1 MSAYACEPNKG
12 SEPEVGWQWA
22 LQMSRF
28 HDVTVLTR
36 VNNREAIEKEVAL
49 LEGKVPLPRFVY
61 HDEGPFLL
69 WMKRRFRAI
78 RSYYIL
84 WQISAWHVIRRLN
97 AQNSYDLLHHVTFAG
112 FRYRTAVWNHGV
124 PTVWGPVGGIESIP
138 WPLLPWK
145 HPASLFP
152 EMLRNFNNLIQ
163 AAPFHVLPK
172 RAQTTAVTLV
182 STREMERTFL
192 QLGFKTTLMPTIG
205 LQVSQL
211 GSRVRQPHTGPLKIL
226 FVGNVITLKGIDLA
240 IEAVKASGLNAT
252 YTIVGSGNYMSAAK
266 KLVARLGL
274 EDRVIFRGRLP
285 RQETLALYADYDVFL
300 FPTLHDTGGYAVI
313 EAMLY
318 GLPVVCLDCG
328 GPRIAV
334 KDGAGARIPL
344 GSRRAIIAGLA
355 AALCRYDQNRTM
367 LSEHGQAAREVI
379 LREYDWD
386 KKGTQLNAIYER
398 VTRENLE
405 AAQAKPDHS
414 LREHFRG
421 IFKRAFSIPGAAVSL
436 IVLLII
442 GMAGFL
448 SVNHLKADAELIVED
463 TLPGISDAGAANASM
478 AESFN
483 RVLLSLTAE
492 TPQERRQYRQEL
504 EEFNQRTSKS
514 LESYGQSIFTEDD
527 RANYERLLEQRK
539 KYLHIRDQ
547 ILNLIDTQKH
557 DEALSLYKSSLV
569 PAYRDYKADA
579 NVVLIYNTRQG
590 KTRGEAIL
598 KICTGTEYAVAG
610 IGILLFVVG
619 FIIGLFK

>member
-22 LQMSRF
+22 LQMAQF

-36 VNNREAIEKEVAL
+36 TNNREAIEKELAL
-49 LEGKVPLPRFVY
+49 LQGKAPLPRFVY

-69 WMKRRFRAI
+69 GMKRRFHAI
-78 RSYYIL
+78 RIYYVL

-97 AQNSYDLLHHVTFAG
+97 EQNSYDILHHVTFAG

-152 EMLRNFNNLIQ
+152 EMLRNLNNLIQ

-205 LQVSQL
+205 LQTSLL
-211 GSRVRQPHTGPLKIL
+211 GNRVRQPHTGPLKIL

-240 IEAVKASGLNAT
+240 IEAIKESGLNAT
-252 YTIVGSGNYMSAAK
+252 YTIVGSGNYLPAAK

-274 EDRVIFRGRLP
+274 DDRVIFRGRLP

-313 EAMLY
+313 EAMFY
-318 GLPVVCLDCG
+318 GLPVICLDCG

-334 KDGAGARIPL
+334 KDGAGVRVPL
-344 GSRRAIIAGLA
+344 SSRRKIIKGLA
-355 AALCRYDQNRTM
+355 AALRRYDENRA
-367 LSEHGQAAREVI
+367 LLEEHGRTAREVI
-379 LREYDWD
+379 LREYDWE
-386 KKGTQLNAIYER
+386 KKGVQLNEIYER
-398 VTRENLE
+398 VGREHS
-405 AAQAKPDHS
+405 AAAAKPRNS
-414 LREHFRG
+414 LREHFKA
-421 IFKRAFSIPGAAVSL
+421 IFNRAFSLRGAVISV

-448 SVNHLKADAELIVED
+448 SVNHLKADAQLIVED

-483 RVLLSLTAE
+483 RVLLSLMAE
-492 TPQERRQYRQEL
+492 TPEERRQYRQEL
-504 EEFNQRTSKS
+504 DEFNQRTSKS
-514 LESYGQSIFTEDD
+514 LESYGQSIYTEDD

-539 KYLHIRDQ
+539 KYLRVRDQ
-547 ILNLIDTQKH
+547 ILNLIDVQKP
-557 DEALSLYKSSLV
+557 DEALSLYKNSLV
-569 PAYRDYKADA
+569 PAYRDYKTDA
-579 NVVLIYNTRQG
+579 NAVLTYNTRQG

-598 KICTGTEYAVAG
+598 KICTGTEYVVAG

-619 FIIGLFK
+619 FVIGLFK